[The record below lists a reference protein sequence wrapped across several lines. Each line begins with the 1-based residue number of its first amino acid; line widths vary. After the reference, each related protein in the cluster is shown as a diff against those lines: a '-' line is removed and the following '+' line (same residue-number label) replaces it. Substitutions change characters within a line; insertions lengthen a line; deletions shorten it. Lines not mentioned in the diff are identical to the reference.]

1 MVYFNPSAPGN
12 NNDKSARLAN
22 HVPCVKDG
30 IIKKYKDRNFTEY
43 VIIHDMN
50 KYMTSDEGDKLIEG
64 GQLEE
69 TTKKEIVYV
78 VN

>member
-1 MVYFNPSAPGN
+1 MPCLGIGN
-12 NNDKSARLAN
+12 
-22 HVPCVKDG
+22 G
-30 IIKKYKDRNFTEY
+30 IINTYKNKKFTEY

-50 KYMTSDEGDKLIEG
+50 NYITSDEGDKLIEG